1 MHKDLLKI
9 HSFFLYIFVF
19 LLPWQ
24 TVWII
29 REVFYGDEKWQ
40 YGTIGIYAS
49 DIFLIAWIFLSI
61 YLYFDRIS
69 EWLLQNKKIIFVLLC
84 FELWLFMSILWADDT
99 MLAFY
104 RTITFSCAIDL
115 LILLWILPIPRNI
128 SIIFIMSACIHA
140 IIGIIQFFTQKT
152 ISLSYLGMQ
161 IHDISWGGT
170 ATITSHGEQWLR
182 AYGGLPHPNVLGGL
196 LLVSIL
202 LVVTKYINIT
212 KRSCLYTIPCLLAYI
227 VLTVG
232 IIVTFSRTIWLI
244 GCISLCGLFV
254 YFFIYTKKISKII
267 ILLITLCATITIFGI
282 FFGHL
287 FFTRIT
293 HDTQLS
299 HNSFSDRKVYL
310 IHAYTLIKDHPFIGT
325 GIGNYTNT
333 IFRTYTTPYPIWF
346 FQPVHNAYILLCAE
360 IGIIGCS
367 ILFFLVA
374 FFLRTLQKAHSFKKP
389 DYVTYSLIIFSFCAI
404 SLFDHWLWSSH
415 IGIFLCAFFIGLI
428 LNQKTKNT
436 L

>member
-9 HSFFLYIFVF
+9 HSFCLYAFIF

-24 TVWII
+24 TIWIM
-29 REVFYGDEKWQ
+29 REVFYGNEKWQ

-61 YLYFDRIS
+61 YLYFDHIS
-69 EWLLQNKKIIFVLLC
+69 KWLVQNKKIIFVLLC
-84 FELWLFMSILWADDT
+84 FELWLFMSILWANDT

-104 RTITFSCAIDL
+104 RTLTLSCAIDL
-115 LILLWILPIPRNI
+115 LILLWIIPIPRNT
-128 SIIFIMSACIHA
+128 SLVFIISACIHA
-140 IIGIIQFFTQKT
+140 IIGIIQFFAQKT
-152 ISLSYLGMQ
+152 VALSYLGMQ
-161 IHDISWGGT
+161 LHDISWGGT

-202 LVVTKYINIT
+202 LVTTHYINTT
-212 KRSCLYTIPCLLAYI
+212 KRSYLYTIPFLLVYI
-227 VLTVG
+227 VLIIG

-244 GCISLCGLFV
+244 GCINLCGLFI
-254 YFFIYTKKISKII
+254 YFFIYTKKISRTI
-267 ILLITLCATITIFGI
+267 ILLMTICTTITIFGI

-299 HNSFSDRKVYL
+299 HNSFSDRKIYL
-310 IHAYTLIKDHPFIGT
+310 THAYTLIKDHPFIGT

-333 IFRTYTTPYPIWF
+333 IYHAHKASYPIWF
-346 FQPVHNAYILLCAE
+346 FQPVHNAYVLLCTE
-360 IGIIGCS
+360 IGIIG
-367 ILFFLVA
+367 FFLLFSFVV
-374 FFLRTLQKAHSFKKP
+374 FFLRTFQKTFSFKKP
-389 DYVTYSLIIFSFCAI
+389 DHVTYTLIIFSFCVI
-404 SLFDHWLWSSH
+404 SLFDHWIWSSH
-415 IGIFLCAFFIGLI
+415 FGVLLCAFFIGI
-428 LNQKTKNT
+428 IFNQQTKDT
-436 L
+436 P